1 MIHFINCKGR
11 LLDFSEPRVMGILN
25 VTPDSFFDG
34 GKYVLVEQAVE
45 HAARMLAEGA
55 TIIDVGGMSSR
66 PGAALISV
74 EEEINRVVPVIAAIQ
89 SALPEAIIA
98 VDTWRS
104 EVAQQAVAA
113 GASIINDISAGTL
126 DDKMFPIMAEL
137 NVPVVLMHMKGT
149 PATMQLSPLYEDVV
163 TETLDFLMA
172 RVSLLQGMG
181 VNDIIVDP
189 GFGFGKTILHNY
201 ELLRRMRELSTV
213 LQCPLLA
220 GLSRKSMIYKVL
232 GTEPASAINGTSV
245 LNMVALDQGA
255 QILRVH
261 DVKEAIE
268 VIQLWKMLHSAG

>member
-1 MIHFINCKGR
+1 
-11 LLDFSEPRVMGILN
+11 
-25 VTPDSFFDG
+25 
-34 GKYVLVEQAVE
+34 
-45 HAARMLAEGA
+45 
-55 TIIDVGGMSSR
+55 
-66 PGAALISV
+66 
-74 EEEINRVVPVIAAIQ
+74 
-89 SALPEAIIA
+89 
-98 VDTWRS
+98 
-104 EVAQQAVAA
+104 
-113 GASIINDISAGTL
+113 
-126 DDKMFPIMAEL
+126 
-137 NVPVVLMHMKGT
+137 
-149 PATMQLSPLYEDVV
+149 
-163 TETLDFLMA
+163 
-172 RVSLLQGMG
+172 MG

-201 ELLRRMRELSTV
+201 ALLRRMKELSTV

>member
-1 MIHFINCKGR
+1 
-11 LLDFSEPRVMGILN
+11 MGILN

-126 DDKMFPIMAEL
+126 DDKMFPIMAGL

-201 ELLRRMRELSTV
+201 ALLRRMKELSTV